1 MKADAMSEPS
11 MEDILASIRRIIAED
26 PPGSRPA
33 AAPSAPTS
41 ANPAPAS
48 TASVSAPL
56 RPMQT
61 LSPAPLDAPAEP
73 ELPRPSGADPFR
85 LEMPSFTSAF
95 PAPTARRATPSP
107 AAAPADPF
115 GTGQQQRI
123 DPVLPQPVNESA
135 APAAVSEATPGVSS
149 PQNASPSLSFG
160 APPRPLQPM
169 QIPKPA
175 DRIDAQLSDLLG
187 EAALPIGAFPDP
199 IPSTPAE
206 PSSAAM
212 GRLSVGPSFAN
223 LARASEPAPAPELD
237 RFRPE
242 ARGPEPRPGFT
253 VSRVGYLAEPPQ
265 ETTPA
270 PAKAEDDPFEFN
282 LGPSPF
288 ARAKAEEANAAVEA
302 APAAPPEPEIAAAE
316 PVTAAPKSF
325 ASDIDALIAEVAS
338 KTAAAADVPAAA
350 PESEMA
356 RGGAAV
362 DTWAAEA
369 PASDVQAVEAISD
382 DANVAPAAMETV
394 EAVDAEPASP
404 VAAAPSD
411 AHVEAPVAALEPAPR
426 ETEKVRDILPLA
438 PAPHT
443 ADAEPAAAASAVSP
457 LPGLQALMRSQAQA
471 EYLSA
476 PAAGYAP
483 AVIEPAASVL
493 PPVQRTAEDALAE
506 LLRPMLRTWLA
517 ENMPKIVERALRQE
531 LAGQISADQKTAA
544 E

>member
-26 PPGSRPA
+26 PPGSRPSA
-33 AAPSAPTS
+33 AAPAPST
-41 ANPAPAS
+41 AAPAPA
-48 TASVSAPL
+48 TPASASAPL

-61 LSPAPLDAPAEP
+61 LSPAPFDAPAEP

-135 APAAVSEATPGVSS
+135 TSAAVSEATPGVSS
-149 PQNASPSLSFG
+149 PQNFSPSLSFG
-160 APPRPLQPM
+160 APPRPSQPM

-187 EAALPIGAFPDP
+187 EAALPIGGLPSP
-199 IPSTPAE
+199 SPSTSAE
-206 PSSAAM
+206 PSPAAM

-223 LARASEPAPAPELD
+223 LARASEPAPAPEAD

-242 ARGPEPRPGFT
+242 VRGPEPRPGFT
-253 VSRVGYLAEPPQ
+253 VSRVGYLAEPLQ
-265 ETTPA
+265 ETTLA

-288 ARAKAEEANAAVEA
+288 ARAKAEEADAAVET
-302 APAAPPEPEIAAAE
+302 APAVPPEPEFAAAE
-316 PVTAAPKSF
+316 PVAAAPKSF

-338 KTAAAADVPAAA
+338 KTAAADVPPAA
-350 PESEMA
+350 PESETA
-356 RGGAAV
+356 RAGGAN
-362 DTWAAEA
+362 DTREADA
-369 PASDVQAVEAISD
+369 PASDVQAVRAISD
-382 DANVAPAAMETV
+382 DANVAPAAMEPV
-394 EAVDAEPASP
+394 EAVEAEPAVP
-404 VAAAPSD
+404 VAAAPGD
-411 AHVEAPVAALEPAPR
+411 THIEAPVAAVEPAPR

-438 PAPHT
+438 PAHHT
-443 ADAEPAAAASAVSP
+443 VDAVSAAAASAVSP
-457 LPGLQALMRSQAQA
+457 VPGLQALMRSQAQA